1 MSFFGMTALA
11 DGSLETVFKRFK
23 ARQLCLKDVTDEQF
37 DALFDKYSVKKQP
50 TLLTHTMNSG
60 RLKVTQARPNRQ
72 NHHPPGHLLPPERAQ
87 QRIDRPL
94 VTHTP
99 AAPSSAAQR
108 ADTRGVGD
116 VNGMHSLTPAG
127 R

>member
-23 ARQLCLKDVTDEQF
+23 ARQLCLKDVTDEEF

-60 RLKVTQARPNRQ
+60 KLKV
-72 NHHPPGHLLPPERAQ
+72 H
-87 QRIDRPL
+87 
-94 VTHTP
+94 
-99 AAPSSAAQR
+99 PSSQQ
-108 ADTRGVGD
+108 T
-116 VNGMHSLTPAG
+116 
-127 R
+127 